1 MLGLWVVMIF
11 IIVQFI
17 AMKIKIIS
25 IFVNYAVA
33 HNPKL
38 NKIKYNYHLTHLL
51 K

>member
-25 IFVNYAVA
+25 ILSIIVSAQESEK
-33 HNPKL
+33 HNIYYIHNGQQRP
-38 NKIKYNYHLTHLL
+38 
-51 K
+51 

>member
-25 IFVNYAVA
+25 IFVNYCQSAGIR
-33 HNPKL
+33 K
-38 NKIKYNYHLTHLL
+38 T
-51 K
+51 